1 MNYSA
6 SGALFE
12 PDHPIFNHSHDGKTT
27 NKTLKTTQIDS
38 KLCNGLWGVRCDQ
51 VFSKE
56 ECQMIIEAA
65 EERGFEK
72 ALINVGGGK
81 QALINDIRS
90 SQRVMVDD
98 LRLASEI
105 FSRIRDAL
113 PKTFEGHL
121 KTRYGLVG
129 TKGKHTVILEYFNTK
144 E

>member
-12 PDHPIFNHSHDGKTT
+12 PNHSIFNHSHDDKTT
-27 NKTLKTTQIDS
+27 SKTLKTTQIDS

-51 VFSKE
+51 VFSNE

-72 ALINVGGGK
+72 ALVNVGGGK

-98 LRLASEI
+98 YGI
-105 FSRIRDAL
+105 TGCGVSRPGIQ
-113 PKTFEGHL
+113 
-121 KTRYGLVG
+121 
-129 TKGKHTVILEYFNTK
+129 N
-144 E
+144 

>member
-1 MNYSA
+1 
-6 SGALFE
+6 
-12 PDHPIFNHSHDGKTT
+12 
-27 NKTLKTTQIDS
+27 
-38 KLCNGLWGVRCDQ
+38 
-51 VFSKE
+51 
-56 ECQMIIEAA
+56 MIIEAA

-113 PKTFEGHL
+113 PKT
-121 KTRYGLVG
+121 
-129 TKGKHTVILEYFNTK
+129 
-144 E
+144 

>member
-1 MNYSA
+1 MLITKQQVSHSRLDVYRIMNYSA

-27 NKTLKTTQIDS
+27 NK
-38 KLCNGLWGVRCDQ
+38 GLWGVRCEQ

-56 ECQMIIEAA
+56 ECQMIIAAA

-81 QALINDIRS
+81 QALVNDTRS

-121 KTRYGLVG
+121 KTRLGLV
-129 TKGKHTVILEYFNTK
+129 
-144 E
+144 

>member
-1 MNYSA
+1 
-6 SGALFE
+6 
-12 PDHPIFNHSHDGKTT
+12 
-27 NKTLKTTQIDS
+27 
-38 KLCNGLWGVRCDQ
+38 
-51 VFSKE
+51 
-56 ECQMIIEAA
+56 MIIEAA

-81 QALINDIRS
+81 QALVNDIRS

-121 KTRYGLVG
+121 KTRLGLVD
-129 TKGKHTVILEYFNTK
+129 TKGKANPYPPF
-144 E
+144 

>member
-1 MNYSA
+1 
-6 SGALFE
+6 
-12 PDHPIFNHSHDGKTT
+12 
-27 NKTLKTTQIDS
+27 
-38 KLCNGLWGVRCDQ
+38 
-51 VFSKE
+51 
-56 ECQMIIEAA
+56 MIIEAA

-121 KTRYGLVG
+121 KTRYGLVS
-129 TKGKHTVILEYFNTK
+129 TKGKVNPYPLF
-144 E
+144 